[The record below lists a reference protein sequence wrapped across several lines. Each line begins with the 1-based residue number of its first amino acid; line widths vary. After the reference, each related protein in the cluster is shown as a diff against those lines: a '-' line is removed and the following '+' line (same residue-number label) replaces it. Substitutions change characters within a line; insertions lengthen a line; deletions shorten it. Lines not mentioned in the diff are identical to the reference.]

1 MHVCLINGEGG
12 SRYYYSWRKKKSDD
26 AQVESQTT
34 KKQQT
39 SLLYSRMYMPLWSNH
54 RNFTTYR
61 LNELFIRNCLGF
73 RFHPFLYLTPLH
85 TTMKTYT
92 TTKRSSWGS
101 RSAWKKGTGEPQDNR
116 LVRML
121 PLCLVRWE
129 TTIASAQISQRE
141 RVWGNI
147 LCWLSKSCHLH
158 TIKPAQNLGWWV
170 ISQFGPCEKYSCQ

>member
-1 MHVCLINGEGG
+1 MLP
-12 SRYYYSWRKKKSDD
+12 
-26 AQVESQTT
+26 
-34 KKQQT
+34 
-39 SLLYSRMYMPLWSNH
+39 SRMYMPLWSNY
-54 RNFTTYR
+54 RNFTTRR
-61 LNELFIRNCLGF
+61 LDEPSIPNCLGF

-129 TTIASAQISQRE
+129 TTIASAQISQGARE
-141 RVWGNI
+141 SLTEHSVLRIVQVVPSTHYKACPKSRLVSYLAIWPLRKI
-147 LCWLSKSCHLH
+147 LLPIDLY
-158 TIKPAQNLGWWV
+158 G
-170 ISQFGPCEKYSCQ
+170 